1 MQQVVFVTYG
11 DRDDGSDNDDE
22 GDDDDHGDGDDGDGD
37 EDKAAPFSIV
47 VKPQAGFDRDERPAA
62 QQEQNLMLHA
72 AVLWEGLCNHTNTN
86 TQIHKCTNIQICK
99 YTNTLWHGLNEIQ
112 IQMLTNAD

>member
-11 DRDDGSDNDDE
+11 DRDDGSDNDGE
-22 GDDDDHGDGDDGDGD
+22 GDVDDHGDGDDGDGD

-47 VKPQAGFDRDERPAA
+47 VKPQAGFDRDERAAA

-72 AVLWEGLCNHTNTN
+72 AVLWEGLCNHTNT
-86 TQIHKCTNIQICK
+86 QMYKCTNIQIHK
-99 YTNTLWHGLNEIQ
+99 YTNTRWHGLNEIQ

>member
-22 GDDDDHGDGDDGDGD
+22 GDGDDHGDGDDGDDGDGD

-47 VKPQAGFDRDERPAA
+47 VKPQAGFDRDERAGCPAGA
-62 QQEQNLMLHA
+62 EPYA
-72 AVLWEGLCNHTNTN
+72 ARRRTVGRTMQSYKYKYTNTQMYKYTN
-86 TQIHKCTNIQICK
+86 TQILC
-99 YTNTLWHGLNEIQ
+99 G
-112 IQMLTNAD
+112 MD